1 MTVGNGVISG
11 MNKGIQD
18 HIVNGFLGDIVI
30 VSDKQKSDNILFPIA
45 GATIEPISN
54 FKEIKKVLENQESI
68 DRFIPVGKNLA
79 MTLSDDGN
87 APGFAYL
94 IGVNFDAYQKM
105 FPDKMTLIEGRFM
118 KSGERGVLVPVNA
131 RKEYFNYTNHWISPK
146 KEQFKKSDLPEEDQN
161 LFEDVIVDTS
171 IVLMGMNDSNSPTDV
186 RFPVRGIVK
195 FRSLN
200 TIFGHFT
207 IADIDSY
214 RECLGYLSGDAVD
227 IPKEEQKLLSM
238 ESDDLDALF
247 SSDNM
252 LVSNSSQRVRRP
264 LSLSDKK
271 SKKSEPTSLEDGTY
285 NVVFV
290 KLRGQNHNAKQALK
304 KLNMALSDGKSG
316 VHAVTWRVAA
326 GPVGSMT
333 MIIKGALFI
342 FVTLLFVVAI
352 IIIVNTLVMA
362 ALERTSEIGM
372 MRAIG
377 AKKGFIGGMFLGE
390 TAILSASF
398 GGAGILAG
406 IIGVNVIPLLKI
418 STANDMVQ
426 LLYGGDIFNP
436 LLTVPD
442 IGITVLQLC
451 IVTILAALYPM
462 KVARSIT
469 PLDAVTRD

>member
-18 HIVNGFLGDIVI
+18 NIVNGFLGNIVI
-30 VSDKQKSDNILFPIA
+30 ISDKQKSDNILFPIA

-54 FKEIKKVLENQESI
+54 FKEIKNVLEKQETI

-79 MTLSDDGN
+79 MTLGDDGN
-87 APGFAYL
+87 APGFVYL
-94 IGVNFDAYQKM
+94 LGVDFDEYRKM
-105 FPDKMTLIEGRFM
+105 FQYKMTAVEGRFM
-118 KSGERGVLVPVNA
+118 KSGERGALVPMEA
-131 RKEYFNYTNHWISPK
+131 RKEYFNYTNHWIAPQ

-161 LFEDVIVDTS
+161 IFEDVIVDTS

-195 FRSLN
+195 YRSLN
-200 TIFGHFT
+200 KIFGHFT

-214 RECLGYLSGDAVD
+214 RECLGYITGSVVD
-227 IPKEEQKLLSM
+227 VPKEEQKLLSM
-238 ESDDLDALF
+238 ESNDLDALF
-247 SSDNM
+247 SSDNLM
-252 LVSNSSQRVRRP
+252 VSNQSQKTGRTTTSSE
-264 LSLSDKK
+264 KK
-271 SKKSEPTSLEDGTY
+271 SAKLEPTNIEAGTY
-285 NVVFV
+285 NLVLVRL
-290 KLRGQNHNAKQALK
+290 KGQNHNEKHLLR
-304 KLNMALSDGKSG
+304 KLNQTFSDGKLG

-326 GPVGSMT
+326 GPIGSMT
-333 MIIKGALFI
+333 TIIKGALFI
-342 FVTLLFVVAI
+342 FVMLLFVVAI

-377 AKKGFIGGMFLGE
+377 AKKEFIGGMFLGE
-390 TAILSASF
+390 TAILSGSF
-398 GGAGILAG
+398 GSAGILAG
-406 IIGVNVIPLLKI
+406 IIVVNIIPLLKI
-418 STANDMVQ
+418 STQNDMVQ
-426 LLYGGDIFNP
+426 LLYGGDIFSP
-436 LLTVPD
+436 LLTIPD